1 MFGKV
6 RPTAHRGNGSELP
19 PKAGLSEGRIALV
32 QRYMLDAEEAEA
44 GAQAAAER
52 PEERPD
58 AAGQAT
64 TAFRNHSGRAA
75 VEEGPIRRT
84 AARRRAE
91 KLLSE
96 EETAWADGR
105 PDAKE
110 EARALK
116 ALARADE
123 RAAKEAAQRIAALEK
138 KEARERKAL
147 AKAAARRRTR

>member
-6 RPTAHRGNGSELP
+6 RPTAHRGNGSELQ

-32 QRYMLDAEEAEA
+32 QRYMHEAEESEA
-44 GAQAAAER
+44 GAQPAAEKT
-52 PEERPD
+52 EERAD
-58 AAGQAT
+58 VAT
-64 TAFRNHSGRAA
+64 Q
-75 VEEGPIRRT
+75 VPIRRT